1 MPVCNRFVY
10 VSAVLAAVFPST
22 VRADTPK
29 TGGTLN
35 FAVVAEPPNYDCHAS
50 QTFALLHPISP
61 FYSHLVRYD
70 SSQGGK
76 IVGDLAQSWTIAPD
90 GLTYTFKLHDGVT
103 FHDGSALTSA
113 DVKATFERIANPPTG
128 VVSLRKSTLAD
139 VAGID
144 TPDPTT
150 VVFKLRNVNAS
161 MLDNLASP
169 FNCVFSA
176 AKLQGDP
183 KFPEQNILGSGAF
196 QFVEYIRGSH
206 LTAKRFD
213 GYFRKGLPYL
223 EGYKAYF
230 VKSNAVVPG
239 MLGGQFDVEF
249 RGRTPSER
257 DQLMNS
263 QEKEKWILHEGPWA
277 TVNTV
282 IFNTTKKPFDDPRV
296 RRALSLAI
304 DRWVGNESLSKVT
317 FVKATGGFLRPGF
330 EYALPRAELEKLPG
344 YGKNIEKSRAE
355 ARRLL
360 KEAGQSRLRLVLH
373 NRTVAEPY
381 TPVGVFLIDQ
391 WRRIGVTVEHSQV
404 ETTPYFGNLVE
415 GKFDVALYP
424 VTVPADE
431 VTAQHQSY
439 LTNTKSPISYSRHKD
454 TKLDDLWDQQG
465 RTLDPAKR
473 KVLVHDFERHLMTE
487 NYTLSVNWW
496 QRIVVHHKK
505 LKGWHFSP
513 SHFQGQDLV
522 NVWLDE

>member
-1 MPVCNRFVY
+1 MRCFVFATATFAILAS
-10 VSAVLAAVFPST
+10 SAAA
-22 VRADTPK
+22 AETPK

-61 FYSHLVRYD
+61 FYSYLVKYD

-76 IVGDLAQSWTIAPD
+76 IVGDIAESWTIAPD
-90 GLTYTFKLHDGVT
+90 GLTYTFKLHEGVK

-128 VVSLRKSTLAD
+128 VVSLRKSTFTD
-139 VAGID
+139 VVSIE
-144 TPDPTT
+144 TPEPTT

-161 MLDNLASP
+161 MLDNFASP

-176 AKLQGDP
+176 AKLKEDP
-183 KFPEQNILGSGAF
+183 KFPEQNIMGSGAF
-196 QFVEYIRGSH
+196 QFVEYVRGSQM
-206 LTAKRFD
+206 TAKRFD
-213 GYFRKGLPYL
+213 GYFRKGRPYL
-223 EGYKAYF
+223 DGYKAFF
-230 VKSNAVVPG
+230 VKSSAVVPG

-257 DQLMNS
+257 DQLMQS
-263 QEKEKWILHEGPWA
+263 QDKDKWVLHEGPWA
-277 TVNTV
+277 TVNIV

-304 DRWVGNESLSKVT
+304 DRWAGNESLSKVT

-330 EYALPRAELEKLPG
+330 EFALPPAELEKLPG
-344 YGKNIEKSRAE
+344 YARNIEKSRAE
-355 ARRLL
+355 AQRLL
-360 KEAGQSRLRLVLH
+360 KEAGHPKLQLTLH

-391 WRRIGVTVEHSQV
+391 WRRIGVRVEHSQV

-431 VTAQHQSY
+431 ITAQHQSY
-439 LTNTKSPISYSRHKD
+439 LTNKKAPISYSRHTDK
-454 TKLDDLWDQQG
+454 KLDDLWDEQG
-465 RTLDPAKR
+465 RTLDPVKR
-473 KVLVHDFERHLMTE
+473 TALVHQFERHLIRQ
-487 NYTLSVNWW
+487 NYSLSVNWW
-496 QRIVVHHKK
+496 QRIVVHHKQ

-522 NVWLDE
+522 NVWLDN